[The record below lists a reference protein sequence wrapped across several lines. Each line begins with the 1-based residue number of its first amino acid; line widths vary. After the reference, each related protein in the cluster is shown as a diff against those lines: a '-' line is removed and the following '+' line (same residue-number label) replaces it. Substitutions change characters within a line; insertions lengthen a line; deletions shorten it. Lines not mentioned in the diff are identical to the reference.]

1 MFIYQVI
8 SVPFIILS
16 TYIFQFDLKMYC
28 FLLFWS
34 LKVTSKLTLWVVEF
48 SNFYIF
54 QIFQFSDFLK
64 PFENVISMYDF
75 HFCLKSWKML
85 LAASCTA
92 FDYIQWIFVGWKYP
106 VKTIWKY
113 VLPFETVQCSNADF
127 SNEVPMDNT
136 YNMEYSTEWLIGGIW
151 IWKFLFSN
159 CLLKW
164 FEEIFFFFDMSTSFL
179 SLHGEGELGNCDQ
192 FQYW

>member
-1 MFIYQVI
+1 MFIYEVI

-136 YNMEYSTEWLIGGIW
+136 YNGIFNW
-151 IWKFLFSN
+151 VINWRYLNLKIAVFKLSIEMIWGN
-159 CLLKW
+159 
-164 FEEIFFFFDMSTSFL
+164 FFFFWYVNIFPFAAW
-179 SLHGEGELGNCDQ
+179 GR
-192 FQYW
+192 